1 VVTENE
7 RPLLPVHQNIM
18 AASLYVIVHTVLYLV
33 VHAVHQVQQYA
44 TPSPPVP
51 PNILNGTI
59 WKNPFRKTYRSHFW
73 QDHFLSHTMT
83 LLAPRL
89 SSGARGVLVRTLT
102 LTGFP
107 ATPFVR
113 SP

>member
-1 VVTENE
+1 MPGSLAQT
-7 RPLLPVHQNIM
+7 LL
-18 AASLYVIVHTVLYLV
+18 AASLYLV

-44 TPSPPVP
+44 TTALPVP

-89 SSGARGVLVRTLT
+89 SSGARGGVSAYPAFDRISRNPVR
-102 LTGFP
+102 
-107 ATPFVR
+107 
-113 SP
+113 